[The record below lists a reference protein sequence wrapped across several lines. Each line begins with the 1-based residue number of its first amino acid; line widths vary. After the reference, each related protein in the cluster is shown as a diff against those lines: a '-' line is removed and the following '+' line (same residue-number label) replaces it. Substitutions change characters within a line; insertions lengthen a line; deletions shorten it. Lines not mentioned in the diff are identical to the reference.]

1 MKPSSFVRTWLISG
15 LLSSLTA
22 VSGHAQ
28 AELEGTD
35 MMGAALPRI
44 LPQAREKEPEL
55 TAYDIDI
62 RTAYQFLAEGNIPEG
77 YRHLNLALRR
87 DPSRPEAYLGF
98 AKAARSQNQFA
109 TAERALRSA
118 LDAAAD
124 SADVRE
130 ELARLLLVKNAPEE
144 ALSEIDYAILIDGGG
159 NFRTLGVR
167 AETLI
172 ALDRIEEA
180 AEVYPTVI
188 ALMEDRISQVR
199 RAISSEEAKGEITEM
214 YTDTE
219 LRVVGPGAVQE
230 VEVTRVETTAKDA
243 PPEWYRLLDKLKEDL
258 AKAKTRLK
266 ELNQAIKNS

>member
-1 MKPSSFVRTWLISG
+1 MKSLKLVRVVVSFG
-15 LLSSLTA
+15 LLCSLIPQT
-22 VSGHAQ
+22 VSAQ

-44 LPQAREKEPEL
+44 LPQAREKDPEL
-55 TAYDIDI
+55 TAYDVDI
-62 RTAYQFLAEGNIPEG
+62 RTAYQFLAEGNLQEG

-87 DPSRPEAYLGF
+87 NPNRPEAYLGF
-98 AKAARSQNQFA
+98 AKAARSKKQFA

-118 LDAAAD
+118 LEVAPE

-130 ELARLLLVKNAPEE
+130 ELARLLLVKQVPTE
-144 ALSEIDYAILIDGGG
+144 ALAEIDYAILIDGGE

-172 ALDRIEEA
+172 TLDRLEEA
-180 AEVYPTVI
+180 AELYPTI
-188 ALMEDRISQVR
+188 IDLMDERISEVR
-199 RAISSEEAKGEITEM
+199 QAISREESKGEITEM

-243 PPEWYRLLDKLKEDL
+243 PEEWYRLLDKLKADL
-258 AKAKTRLK
+258 AKAKDRLS
-266 ELNQAIKNS
+266 EIREALETS